1 MPIVRPS
8 GAGDEVLGNAEV
20 RNGGT
25 ILKGGSNAAGIFT
38 KSLSLAEVAD
48 DQGQAFGSK
57 VIAKHAGGSEA
68 NFPFTDQAGTI
79 KAQGGAS
86 QSGTAGQTELGY
98 KADATE
104 WVVKGGNVTRTLAGT
119 ADLSLIGGAAGPD
132 PTRDSTYQ
140 IESTRDMGDIDLDIF
155 AAPASGYKSNVTV
168 TGGGVE
174 VNFIR
179 PSGAG
184 DENSSDLAANT
195 TRAVPGQ
202 LVYRTGAALPKEDT
216 YKSQEAPNAS

>member
-8 GAGDEVLGNAEV
+8 GAGDEALGNGEV
-20 RNGGT
+20 RDGGT
-25 ILKGGSNAAGIFT
+25 VLKGGSNAAGVFS

-86 QSGTAGQTELGY
+86 QSGTAGTTELGY
-98 KADATE
+98 QADGTE
-104 WVVKGGNVTRTLAGT
+104 WVVKGGNVTRTLGGS

-140 IESTRDMGDIDLDIF
+140 LESTRDMGDIDLDIF
-155 AAPASGYKSNVTV
+155 AVPDSGYKSNVTV

-174 VNFIR
+174 VKFV
-179 PSGAG
+179 
-184 DENSSDLAANT
+184 DTSDGTSDSADKAANT